1 MLYILRSVLMGLHRF
16 APPSDKAELDASA
29 AGSQEW
35 RYLWAYLW
43 PQTFSAFSST
53 CIEKNPTH
61 NLWHY
66 NTDKKKKPRAPVS
79 SMLALSRPR
88 RPRSTSCSRVS
99 KEWAIVDRS
108 DGVNC

>member
-1 MLYILRSVLMGLHRF
+1 MVYILRSVLMGLHRF

-66 NTDKKKKPRAPVS
+66 NTDKKKNLAHQCHPCWRSPALNVLDRHPVREC
-79 SMLALSRPR
+79 L
-88 RPRSTSCSRVS
+88 RSGR
-99 KEWAIVDRS
+99 
-108 DGVNC
+108 